1 MLCINI
7 AKDALMGSSKFSK
20 LFWLSFIIF
29 VKGKYFSD
37 ELSHL
42 IIFVILV
49 GVFICIGEK

>member
-7 AKDALMGSSKFSK
+7 AKDALMGSSKFFK